1 MGVLVVVGRQGRAL
15 QRLYLLVGGWDSLGL
30 WPQLLRLL
38 MVLLLVMVMWL
49 GRLQLLLV
57 VLILTRLKWWCGD
70 GGLHHS
76 GHLAAAGSGLTSG
89 QADHVVVV
97 AATAA
102 AMIAPTRVDCGV
114 WQ

>member
-1 MGVLVVVGRQGRAL
+1 M
-15 QRLYLLVGGWDSLGL
+15 
-30 WPQLLRLL
+30 
-38 MVLLLVMVMWL
+38 
-49 GRLQLLLV
+49 
-57 VLILTRLKWWCGD
+57 
-70 GGLHHS
+70 HHS